1 MDKTLLSNQE
11 VQEIIGRSRSTISRW
26 VADGLF
32 PAPKQIAPQI
42 VGWLKTDI
50 QDWLSNLPS
59 KGSSTSNVAEK

>member
-1 MDKTLLSNQE
+1 MDKTLLSYQE

-42 VGWLKTDI
+42 VGWLKNDI
-50 QDWLSNLPS
+50 EDWLGNLPS
-59 KGSSTSNVAEK
+59 KASSTINVAEK

>member
-1 MDKTLLSNQE
+1 MDKTLLSYRE

-32 PAPKQIAPQI
+32 PAPKEIAPQI

-50 QDWLSNLPS
+50 EDWLGNLPS
-59 KGSSTSNVAEK
+59 KGSPAVNVVEE

>member
-1 MDKTLLSNQE
+1 MDKTLLSYQE

-32 PAPKQIAPQI
+32 PAPKEIAPQI

-50 QDWLSNLPS
+50 EDWLGNLPS
-59 KGSSTSNVAEK
+59 KGSPAVHVVEE

>member
-1 MDKTLLSNQE
+1 MANTLMWYQE

-50 QDWLSNLPS
+50 ENWLGNLPS
-59 KGSSTSNVAEK
+59 KGSSTINVAEK

>member
-1 MDKTLLSNQE
+1 MDKSLLSYQE

-50 QDWLSNLPS
+50 ENWLGNLPS
-59 KGSSTSNVAEK
+59 KGLSTMNVAEK

>member
-1 MDKTLLSNQE
+1 MANTLMWYQE

-50 QDWLSNLPS
+50 EAWLGNLPS
-59 KGSSTSNVAEK
+59 KGSSTINVAEK

>member
-1 MDKTLLSNQE
+1 MDKTLLSYQE
-11 VQEIIGRSRSTISRW
+11 VQEIVGRSRSTISRW

>member
-1 MDKTLLSNQE
+1 MDKTLLSYQE
-11 VQEIIGRSRSTISRW
+11 VQEIIGRSRSTIRRW

-50 QDWLSNLPS
+50 EDWLGNLPS
-59 KGSSTSNVAEK
+59 KGSSILDVADK

>member
-1 MDKTLLSNQE
+1 MDKSLLSYQE

-50 QDWLSNLPS
+50 EDWLGNLPS
-59 KGSSTSNVAEK
+59 KSSSTINVAEK